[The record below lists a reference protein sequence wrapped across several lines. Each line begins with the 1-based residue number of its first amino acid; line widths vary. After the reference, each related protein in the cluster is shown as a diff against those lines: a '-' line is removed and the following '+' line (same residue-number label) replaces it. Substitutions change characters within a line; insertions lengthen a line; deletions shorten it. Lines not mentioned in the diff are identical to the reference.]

1 MMRSTKDKKS
11 RGNGDD
17 GVIFGGPSDKDC
29 GIGSTG
35 VNSILDHIKR
45 LELRVQDLEEEDN
58 AANEKNLSEK
68 AYPYFAPHEA
78 TTTTP
83 ANIG

>member
-1 MMRSTKDKKS
+1 MRSMKEEKS

-17 GVIFGGPSDKDC
+17 GVMSAKNC

-35 VNSILDHIKR
+35 VNSILNHIKR

-83 ANIG
+83 ANIGWEL